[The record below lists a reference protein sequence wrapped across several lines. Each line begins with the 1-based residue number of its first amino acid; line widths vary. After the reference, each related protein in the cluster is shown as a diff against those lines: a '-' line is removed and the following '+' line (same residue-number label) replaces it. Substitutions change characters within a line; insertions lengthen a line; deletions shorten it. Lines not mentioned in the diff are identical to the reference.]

1 MQPQHPYQMHQ
12 QQHQQLQENF
22 VDDYDGEED
31 AYYRQMQSQYQQQ
44 QHQQQQQQQRQTQTE
59 VEFDVDIIPKFSQ
72 VASELFHRTCQSIV
86 QHFMSYVYGS
96 VSRDHPNTDD
106 EGAAA
111 YWSQDVRDDCSFC
124 LKTNKTL

>member
-1 MQPQHPYQMHQ
+1 MQD
-12 QQHQQLQENF
+12 NF
-22 VDDYDGEED
+22 VDDDYDGEED

-44 QHQQQQQQQRQTQTE
+44 QQQQQRQTQTE
-59 VEFDVDIIPKFSQ
+59 VEFNVDIIPKFSQ

-96 VSRDHPNTDD
+96 VSRDHPNNTDD

-111 YWSQDVRDDCSFC
+111 YWSQDVMDDRSFC
-124 LKTNKTL
+124 LKTNKML